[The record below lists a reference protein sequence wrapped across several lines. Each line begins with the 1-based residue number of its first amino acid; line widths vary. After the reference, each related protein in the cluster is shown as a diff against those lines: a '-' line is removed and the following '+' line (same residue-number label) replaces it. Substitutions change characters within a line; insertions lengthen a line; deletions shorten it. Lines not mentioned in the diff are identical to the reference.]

1 MLNRRLLRVKVM
13 QVLYAHYQ
21 HNETTIQNSEKELFH
36 SISKSLDLYYLYILL
51 LLEVRDYAIGRIEF
65 GKNKKMASAEELNP
79 NTRFVTNK
87 VLSKF
92 AESEDVRTF
101 MDQKGNN
108 WANYKE
114 VVKSLYTEVINSQQY
129 KDYMSN
135 TESSFEIDKKF
146 ITKLLEKVIAYFEP
160 LYPTFEEQS
169 IYWNDEVEFVL
180 SMVVKTVK
188 SMEEDAPVK
197 VMHEFKDEDDEAF
210 VKQLFRK
217 AAVNHNDYLELI
229 KKHSKNWDVDRVAF
243 MDIILMQIA
252 LAEMVEFPNIPIKVS
267 MNEYIEIA
275 KHYSTEKSGVF
286 INGILDKAIIELT
299 EAQKIKKVGR
309 GLLDGAK

>member
-1 MLNRRLLRVKVM
+1 M

>member
-1 MLNRRLLRVKVM
+1 M

-21 HNETTIQNSEKELFH
+21 HNETSIQNSEKELFH

-51 LLEVRDYAIGRIEF
+51 ILEVRDYAIGRIEYA
-65 GKNKKMASAEELNP
+65 KSKKMATAQDKNP

-92 AESEDVRTF
+92 AESEGVRSY
-101 MDQKGNN
+101 MDKNGNN

-114 VVKSLYTEVINSQQY
+114 IVKNLYKEITQSQQY
-129 KDYMSN
+129 TDYLELEQ
-135 TESSFEIDKKF
+135 TSFEADKKF
-146 ITKLLEKVIAYFEP
+146 VVKLFEKVIAYFEP
-160 LYPTFEEQS
+160 IYATFEEQS

-188 SMEEDAPVK
+188 SMEEDAPV
-197 VMHEFKDEDDEAF
+197 VLMEMFKDEDDEDF
-210 VKQLFRK
+210 VKKLFRK
-217 AAVNHNDYLELI
+217 AALNHQDYTELV
-229 KKHSKNWDVDRVAF
+229 KKHSKNWDVERVAF
-243 MDIILMQIA
+243 MDIVLMQIA
-252 LAEMVEFPNIPIKVS
+252 LAELIEFPNIPIKVS

-286 INGILDKAIIELT
+286 INGILDKVIVELT
-299 EAQKIKKVGR
+299 AENKIKKTGR
-309 GLLDGAK
+309 GLIDGAK